1 MGSLSF
7 TAWTFAAAGA
17 ICALGPLIIHLLN
30 RRRYRVLHWA
40 AMDFLREALQRNRRI
55 MQIRDILLLILRT
68 AAVLLFGLAL
78 AQPFFTSAQD
88 ELSGKQPVH
97 AILVFDNSM
106 SMGYQVELGN
116 TLLDRARERGVAYV
130 DDLPAGSRVTVL
142 PLCGSSHAY
151 SLDAYSTPEQAKE
164 AIGRIEVV
172 DRSANMTRA
181 VADASRAADLQPQL
195 SKRAIIFTDRQSTN
209 WNGFGES
216 DALDALSPIQVVN
229 VVEAADS
236 TTTENTWISD
246 LRIQDGV
253 ADVETPATII
263 VELQHQGPAAR
274 EDVQV
279 TLSID
284 GVPIAS
290 KTVSL
295 DPASGA
301 REVAFQH
308 VFNAYH
314 PTPGNPELVPI
325 EASIVNDRLPADDER
340 HLVVHVLA
348 AMPVVF
354 IDQYGDGEESLITQ
368 RLGETRHLRKLLAPN
383 GSSTSS
389 RELVSIRHM
398 RIDQLDVT
406 SLSDA
411 RLCVI
416 AGLAD
421 PGDKVSLLREFVEQG
436 GQLVIAAGAK
446 FDPALWNETA
456 WLDGAG
462 ILPLPLEPKNAGA
475 TPDETQQLDVKF
487 LSFESMRGHEHFQI
501 SGVSDDELAE
511 LYSEPFF
518 FKWSVFDDHPETLA
532 ELATT
537 ERARLEKRAADLLE
551 QHAPKDEE
559 DQPLIEEP
567 INQRWLMWQPS
578 SKQATLEQIVKDN
591 TEDNDESKAAIQN
604 GIDNILIRNHPQV
617 LARFTNET
625 GPVFMAQRTIG
636 QGRVLSVSSGLLSD
650 WNTLP
655 KTNAIVMFD
664 RILRSMLLSTL
675 PRRNYEPVDRLTLPV
690 LAGGSD
696 VQVRLQRP
704 HDKTADEVADSG
716 FIGEQ
721 ELGVTIPRAFQR
733 GMYRLAA
740 YRIDESNTP
749 DLENPL
755 WKTPISV
762 NGTASESE
770 LDRIDPGTV
779 TIPEGKIAWVEPGE
793 EIRLDGVFS
802 QGQDTWWYLILVV
815 FLLLLV
821 EIGILAWPTFQ
832 QLTQTNE
839 QPTTE
844 N

>member
-263 VELQHQGPAAR
+263 VELQHQGPAA
-274 EDVQV
+274 
-279 TLSID
+279 
-284 GVPIAS
+284 
-290 KTVSL
+290 
-295 DPASGA
+295 GA

-446 FDPALWNETA
+446 FDPA
-456 WLDGAG
+456 
-462 ILPLPLEPKNAGA
+462 PKNAGA

-636 QGRVLSVSSGLLSD
+636 SSCSTEYYDRCCSRLCLGETTSQSTGSLCPCWRVAAMCKFACNARTTKRLTKWRIPVLSANKSS
-650 WNTLP
+650 
-655 KTNAIVMFD
+655 A
-664 RILRSMLLSTL
+664 
-675 PRRNYEPVDRLTLPV
+675 
-690 LAGGSD
+690 
-696 VQVRLQRP
+696 
-704 HDKTADEVADSG
+704 
-716 FIGEQ
+716 
-721 ELGVTIPRAFQR
+721 
-733 GMYRLAA
+733 
-740 YRIDESNTP
+740 
-749 DLENPL
+749 
-755 WKTPISV
+755 
-762 NGTASESE
+762 
-770 LDRIDPGTV
+770 
-779 TIPEGKIAWVEPGE
+779 
-793 EIRLDGVFS
+793 
-802 QGQDTWWYLILVV
+802 
-815 FLLLLV
+815 
-821 EIGILAWPTFQ
+821 
-832 QLTQTNE
+832 
-839 QPTTE
+839 
-844 N
+844 